1 MTSAIVQQIIL
12 LLIRHGLTAIGLERL
27 LNDPEVE
34 TKIGAGAA
42 VLVGLIWSAARKIK
56 VKNETT
62 KAPAPAKIAPTLMA
76 LALAAS
82 VVGCASNPSPT
93 GLNRWEQITRAAA
106 YGGSISWLKDHPQDC
121 AKFASVADEFAVMAK
136 QEFVIMSDFLRVA
149 RKLPVHEL
157 RDNGNV
163 LLVTEFVVVV
173 LDGNGALESDKVQIY
188 LKPIINGAAT
198 GLRLGV
204 DRFCNSPAK

>member
-1 MTSAIVQQIIL
+1 MKELLVQFIL
-12 LLIRHGLTAIGLERL
+12 AAVRHLLTAAGFEKVWNDADLNSKIVGGVVFAVGFGLSL
-27 LNDPEVE
+27 
-34 TKIGAGAA
+34 
-42 VLVGLIWSAARKIK
+42 ARK
-56 VKNETT
+56 VKAQKEAN
-62 KAPAPAKIAPTLMA
+62 APVSKIAPTLMA

-93 GLNRWEQITRAAA
+93 KLNRGEQISRAAA

-121 AKFASVADEFAVMAK
+121 AKFAAVADEFAVMAK

-149 RKLPVHEL
+149 RQLPVHEL

>member
-1 MTSAIVQQIIL
+1 MKELIVQFIL
-12 LLIRHGLTAIGLERL
+12 SAVRHALTAAGFEKVWNDAELNNKIVGGVVFAVGFGLSL
-27 LNDPEVE
+27 
-34 TKIGAGAA
+34 AH
-42 VLVGLIWSAARKIK
+42 KIK
-56 VKNETT
+56 AQREASAEAKQV
-62 KAPAPAKIAPTLMA
+62 AKIAPTLMA

-136 QEFVIMSDFLRVA
+136 QEFVIVSDFLRVA
-149 RKLPVHEL
+149 RQLPVHEL

-198 GLRLGV
+198 GLRSGV